1 MIKILLIDD
10 DSSLAKLF
18 HYSLTKNGFEC
29 RTAENGAIGYNVAS
43 EWLPDLIISDVMM
56 PEMDGFELRRKL
68 LADSQLSSIPFVFLT
83 AKSADDD
90 LQEGKELGV
99 ADYIVKTE
107 GPKVLVDKVKTILN
121 VKN

>member
-1 MIKILLIDD
+1 MQ
-10 DSSLAKLF
+10 
-18 HYSLTKNGFEC
+18 NC
-29 RTAENGAIGYNVAS
+29 RKWAIGYNVAS